1 MRLPLMLGA
10 SALLLAACTSP
21 QGSINSPHG
30 YALDMDVGPLGFRLD
45 GVPSILQSGE
55 TPLHSEYAADG
66 TAKDMPS
73 TYEVRPDGTVKAT
86 GMAATWL
93 AKAAYCRIAT
103 CD

>member
-1 MRLPLMLGA
+1 MKLILMLGA
-10 SALLLAACTSP
+10 AAVALAACTGP

-55 TPLHSEYAADG
+55 MPLHSLYAADG
-66 TAKDMPS
+66 SARDMPS

-86 GMAATWL
+86 GMAAVWL
-93 AKAAYCRIAT
+93 ARAAYCRIAT